1 MKSTAHEQT
10 IIKINVL
17 RIIFAAEEAVKHTYD
32 TCLTKYGKE
41 KLSWSL

>member
-32 TCLTKYGKE
+32 TCSTKYGKE
-41 KLSWSL
+41 KLS